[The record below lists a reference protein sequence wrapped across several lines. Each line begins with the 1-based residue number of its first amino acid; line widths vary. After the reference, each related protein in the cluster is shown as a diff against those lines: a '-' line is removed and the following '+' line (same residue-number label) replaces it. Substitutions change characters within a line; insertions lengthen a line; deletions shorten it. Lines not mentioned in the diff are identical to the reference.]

1 MNKPILL
8 LTFGVGSLLLCA
20 VGEAQAQYP
29 PTTRG
34 VPSYNYPT
42 YSPYLNL
49 NRRGGTTTQNYFGL
63 VRPELDFRQN
73 LLSLNQQ
80 TATNQQS
87 IAELGNQ
94 LLPATGHNIMFNNTS
109 HYFGNL
115 QGSGGGGGGGGRA
128 TSGTGQRAA
137 GAGGASG
144 RGAPRQ

>member
-8 LTFGVGSLLLCA
+8 LTLGVGSLLVCA

-29 PTTRG
+29 PTRG
-34 VPSYNYPT
+34 IPSYNYPT

-49 NRRGGTTTQNYFGL
+49 NRRGGTATQNYFGL

-80 TATNQQS
+80 TATNQQT
-87 IAELGNQ
+87 IAEIGNQ
-94 LLPATGHNIMFNNTS
+94 ILPATGHSILFNNTS

-115 QGSGGGGGGGGRA
+115 QGGGGTGRTGG
-128 TSGTGQRAA
+128 GTGQRAG
-137 GAGGASG
+137 GAGGAGGGSG
-144 RGAPRQ
+144 RAAPRQ